1 MLKWN
6 LKLDGPT
13 ENLSKKSVVL
23 HSDSDR
29 RKTTGGGMACGLR
42 DGIISNEY
50 SDSREKIKKK

>member
-1 MLKWN
+1 MLRWN

-13 ENLSKKSVVL
+13 ENLPKKGVVL

-42 DGIISNEY
+42 DGISSKY
-50 SDSREKIKKK
+50 SDSRKEEEKKK